1 MLAHADFERE
11 FYMLQAAISGEPE
24 FGKDNRWAAEDRP
37 KKLAKLIRDH
47 LGSIPEADRIR
58 RKTRSLRSGASARP
72 VAPAPREA
80 TQPYRRAA

>member
-1 MLAHADFERE
+1 MSKAMLAHADFERE

-47 LGSIPEADRIR
+47 LGSIPEADKIGR
-58 RKTRSLRSGASARP
+58 ASC
-72 VAPAPREA
+72 RERV
-80 TQPYRRAA
+80 YVLV